1 MSTFALGRP
10 GRPPEEPGMSDDR
23 LNQALQLVVAAAFL
37 LIGLLALRDWLR
49 GGERRRGYLALALG
63 SLGLVAMAG
72 GLESLVGNLPD
83 LAGVLLVLFMLSAAG
98 LLLYRDSVLRLPTS
112 VRILATVLLAGPTA
126 FILVVGVPASAN
138 PAATT
143 PIRSAALD
151 VLLAVWCLAVAEPA
165 YRLFRHSGSL
175 PLVQRARMRSLAA
188 GYAGIMVVVV
198 LILVAF
204 AAGDDN
210 RVGVALQVCALLCVP
225 PLYAGF
231 APPRWLRARW
241 RRPVQDQLRRATHDL
256 LLFSPDRATL
266 ASRGLDW
273 AIRLVGGAS
282 GLIAD
287 AGGELLATH
296 GLSEPEAREI
306 LELPELRLPDQVIR
320 IQGGRTA
327 VVHRLAVS
335 SGTGHLVVLSGSLSP
350 TIDAED
356 AGWLT
361 GYAAALSI
369 ALDRVR
375 VSELL
380 AQTADELRA
389 ARDMAEAASRAKS
402 EFLSR
407 ISHELR
413 TPLTSM
419 IGFAELLLGHQLDAV
434 QERHVRTILRAGD
447 HLLGLVNEMLDISR
461 IEDGRIPLR
470 AEPVDLL
477 QVVAEVVD
485 LTRPMAGELNT
496 RVRVPRIPASLRVTA
511 DRQRLTQVLLNL
523 VTNAIKYNRRGGWV
537 EIRATT
543 ADERCRVW
551 VQDGGV
557 GLRPEEMERLFA
569 PFERLSA
576 AASEIEGTGLGLAL
590 SKSLVEAMGGRIGVE
605 SVLGKGSTFWVELL
619 RAAPAESRAGRDR
632 ETGPSPVGST
642 REVAATG
649 HAVAGHPAA
658 GDGAAGHPTA
668 GPAEAGRGGQEGAMA
683 GEGAASTT

>member
-1 MSTFALGRP
+1 MTG
-10 GRPPEEPGMSDDR
+10 DR
-23 LNQALQLVVAAAFL
+23 VSQALQLVVAAAFL
-37 LIGLLALRDWLR
+37 LIGLLALRDWWR
-49 GGERRRGYLALALG
+49 GGERRQGYLALALG
-63 SLGLVAMAG
+63 SLGLVALAG
-72 GLESLVGNLPD
+72 GLESLFGNQPRLD
-83 LAGVLLVLFMLSAAG
+83 GLLLVLFMLSAAG
-98 LLLYRDSVLRLPTS
+98 LLLYRDSVLRLPTA
-112 VRILATVLLAGPTA
+112 VRMLAAILLVGPTA
-126 FILVVGVPASAN
+126 FILVVGIPASAN

-151 VLLAVWCLAVAEPA
+151 VLLAVWCLAIAEPA
-165 YRLFRHSGSL
+165 YRLFRVSGGL
-175 PLVQRARMRSLAA
+175 PLIQRARMRSLAA

-204 AAGDDN
+204 MAGVDN
-210 RVGVALQVCALLCVP
+210 RVGVALQTCALLCVP
-225 PLYAGF
+225 PLYVGF

-241 RRPVQDQLRRATHDL
+241 RRPVEDRLRRATHDL
-256 LLFSPDRATL
+256 LLYSPDRATL

-287 AGGELLATH
+287 AGGELLATQ
-296 GLSEPEAREI
+296 GLSEAEAREI
-306 LELPELRLPDQVIR
+306 LERPELRLPEHLVR
-320 IQGGRTA
+320 IGKGGRTA
-327 VVHRLAVS
+327 VVHRLSVS
-335 SGTGHLVVLSGSLSP
+335 SGTGHLVVLAGSLSP
-350 TIDAED
+350 TIDAEA

-407 ISHELR
+407 VSHELR

-419 IGFAELLLGHQLDAV
+419 IGFAELLLGHQLDAE

-461 IEDGRIPLR
+461 IEDGRIALTS
-470 AEPVDLL
+470 EPVSVH
-477 QVVAEVVD
+477 QVVAEVLD

-496 RVRVPRIPASLRVTA
+496 RVRVPRIPGSLRVTA
-511 DRQRLTQVLLNL
+511 DRQRLTQVMLNL
-523 VTNAIKYNRRGGWV
+523 VTNAIKYNRREGWV

-543 ADERCRVW
+543 SEGRCRVC
-551 VQDGGV
+551 VRDGGV
-557 GLRPEEMERLFA
+557 GLRPEEVERLFT

-576 AASEIEGTGLGLAL
+576 AASAVEGTGLGLAL
-590 SKSLVEAMGGRIGVE
+590 SKSLVEAMSGSIGVE
-605 SVLGKGSTFWVELL
+605 SVLGRGSTFWVELPE
-619 RAAPAESRAGRDR
+619 AAPA
-632 ETGPSPVGST
+632 PP
-642 REVAATG
+642 
-649 HAVAGHPAA
+649 AVAG
-658 GDGAAGHPTA
+658 DG
-668 GPAEAGRGGQEGAMA
+668 GPGL
-683 GEGAASTT
+683 SLV